1 MQLKFASSHGQNPMK
16 FFLHKCQKYAP
27 PSKGWK
33 KRKLKLIISAFEQI
47 SEFKISF
54 HKGKLSCFGKA
65 KTRLPFMLS
74 YLAMGKASSI
84 RYLCN
89 PIHYRRLMNVEWKH
103 VEKRLHERLR
113 SWKRKLLSIG
123 KRLVLL
129 NLILR
134 NMVLFMIYF
143 FLVPKKFCI
152 D

>member
-1 MQLKFASSHGQNPMK
+1 
-16 FFLHKCQKYAP
+16 
-27 PSKGWK
+27 
-33 KRKLKLIISAFEQI
+33 
-47 SEFKISF
+47 
-54 HKGKLSCFGKA
+54 
-65 KTRLPFMLS
+65 MLS

-89 PIHYRRLMNVEWKH
+89 PIHYRRLMNAEWKH